1 MRVPVTARITDDHAL
16 GSIVYRFSLTAPTG
30 SGATDVPEAP
40 GRNVSTYAPPRFAEI
55 VREAR
60 DQMPSETVKQLL
72 ARSQE
77 PPFRQLVRDVQV
89 QPDTWADVQG
99 DPLGYD
105 FPLWQQKVALDD
117 NHPFYRMDFWLE
129 ASDADAIDQS
139 GPDGAPLPHASK
151 SKETFTFLVVRENVL
166 MAEIGKD
173 EAKQYGALHKRFQDL
188 GRLVMDKREFDALT
202 QSEREPGKDSRDD
215 LADETAALTLALAKV
230 NDPDV
235 KVTELLQQSV
245 RSGNIID
252 ALEKALAET
261 RTAVDKYDK
270 LLHEEQLNVVN
281 KEVIDYTR
289 KNILEKL
296 QDLLAANGDFA
307 QAQDGIAR
315 FRKALDDKAMSDK
328 DHIDAARAASTD
340 LKPKMTTLMKDLYAV
355 LESMRGRENL
365 QSLKDRLTGIDTGVQ
380 QLKNDTEAIFKY
392 VQGKIFE
399 P

>member
-1 MRVPVTARITDDHAL
+1 ML
-16 GSIVYRFSLTAPTG
+16 YRFTLTAPTG
-30 SGATDVPEAP
+30 TAADVPEAP
-40 GRNVSTYAPPRFAEI
+40 NRNASSYTPPRFAET

-60 DQMPSETVKQLL
+60 DGLPSETVKQLL
-72 ARSQE
+72 ARPQE

-105 FPLWQQKVALDD
+105 FPLWTQKVALDD

-129 ASDADAIDQS
+129 ASDIDADDPP
-139 GPDGAPLPHASK
+139 GPHVSK

-202 QSEREPGKDSRDD
+202 QSEREPGKDSHDD
-215 LADETAALTLALAKV
+215 LADETAALTLALAKI

-235 KVTELLQQSV
+235 KPSDLLQQSV
-245 RSGNIID
+245 RAGNVIE

-261 RTAVDKYDK
+261 RVAVDKYDK
-270 LLHEEQLNVVN
+270 LLREEQLNVVN
-281 KEVIDYTR
+281 KEVIDYTQ

-296 QDLLAANGDFA
+296 QDLLAANGDFT
-307 QAQDGIAR
+307 QAQDGVGR
-315 FRKALDDKAMSDK
+315 FRKALDERTMSDK
-328 DHIDAARAASTD
+328 DRIDAARIAGTD

-365 QSLKDRLTGIDTGVQ
+365 QSLKDRLNGIDTGVVS
-380 QLKNDTEAIFKY
+380 LKNDTDAIRKY
-392 VQGKIFE
+392 LEGKIFDE
-399 P
+399 PPK